1 MSALRLLALSYLA
14 SAAVFVVTAAVVAH
28 PDWVR
33 LQPGVLH
40 EPVVRLTLTPPGPND
55 SPAPPKT

>member
-33 LQPGVLH
+33 PQPAALH
-40 EPVVRLTLTPPGPND
+40 EPVVRLTLTPPGP
-55 SPAPPKT
+55 SR